1 MRAAVILCVALAL
14 AIAATSSADVS
25 DKINYQGVLRDSGG
39 NVAADG
45 TYDIMFTI
53 YNTETGGG
61 ALWQETQPVP
71 VEGGIMNVKLGAVT
85 PLGTLDFDEPYWL
98 AIDVE
103 GFGEMSPRV
112 ELATVPYAA
121 RAVHVDHAPP
131 DDDWIIDGD
140 DMYSNV
146 IGGVGIGDTEP
157 EWQFD
162 IHNDEAA
169 NTYMQITN
177 AATGGSG
184 IWTGLVIGVSGSG
197 DAWISQGSAAGLHM
211 GGGASSN
218 SINVDSDGKV
228 TVGLEAFPDRE
239 MAVYGDFETFGFK
252 MPTGAQSS
260 YVLTSDGTGV
270 GTWQPNAGP
279 VATASANGNVV
290 LDASGE
296 AQVELP
302 AHLLGAELRYQ
313 LTCIG
318 GFAPVF
324 VAEKASGGVFT
335 IAGGEPGMEISWQV
349 TGE

>member
-1 MRAAVILCVALAL
+1 MRAALILCVALML
-14 AIAATSSADVS
+14 VLAATSVADVS
-25 DKINYQGVLRDSGG
+25 DKMNYQGVLRDSGG
-39 NVAADG
+39 DVVASG
-45 TYDIMFTI
+45 SYDITFTI
-53 YNTETGGG
+53 YNVEAGGT
-61 ALWQETQPVP
+61 ALWQESQLVP
-71 VEGGIMNVKLGAVT
+71 VDGGIMNVKLGAVT

-98 AIDVE
+98 AMDVE
-103 GFGEMSPRV
+103 GFGEMTPRT

-121 RAVHVDHAPP
+121 RAVHVDNAPP
-131 DDDWIIDGD
+131 DDDWVISGD

-177 AATGGSG
+177 ATTGGSG

-252 MPTGAQSS
+252 MPTGASS
-260 YVLTSDGTGV
+260 GRVLTSDAAGV
-270 GTWQPNAGP
+270 GTWQMPLAP
-279 VATASANGNVV
+279 AAKSAAGNVV
-290 LDASGE
+290 LDTNGE
-296 AQVELP
+296 AVVELP
-302 AHLLGAELRYQ
+302 ASLSGAELRYQ

-318 GFAPVF
+318 GFAPVY
-324 VAEKASGGVFT
+324 VAEKAAGGTFT
-335 IAGGEPGMEISWQV
+335 IAGGEPGMEVSWQV